1 VVGDLGSFESAI
13 VRRVRARWVQA
24 GDWIGSVVATFAL
37 AFIVI
42 YDHWPLAILALWI
55 AALPAVAGS
64 NLGLVN
70 PRARLRLRACLDLLS
85 AIALGGV
92 LIAQHPVLPLWLV
105 VIGAGFASWSLMAA
119 LLLLVIF
126 WRRGRTNAQ

>member
-1 VVGDLGSFESAI
+1 
-13 VRRVRARWVQA
+13 
-24 GDWIGSVVATFAL
+24 
-37 AFIVI
+37 
-42 YDHWPLAILALWI
+42 
-55 AALPAVAGS
+55 
-64 NLGLVN
+64 
-70 PRARLRLRACLDLLS
+70 LLS

-92 LIAQHPVLPLWLV
+92 LIAQHSVLPLWLV